1 MLDRFLGHFL
11 SLSQIWGGGRK
22 TGKYRRP
29 RARRVEMFSFV
40 KSAQRFYSTE
50 PMVKNLTAN
59 VKVVLVDQNQAIIDK
74 AKSGI
79 ESSIKRVAKKQFEND
94 SKKQND
100 LVTRVL
106 SNISLSTNI
115 GQAVSEADL
124 VIEAVVENLD
134 VKRKLFAQVESSMP
148 RTAKMATNTSSLKL
162 ADIAANLKR
171 KDCFGGLHFFN
182 PVPVMKLLE
191 VVRFDS
197 TSEETFDVLLNYGK
211 SIGKTTVIC
220 KDTPGFIVNRLLVP
234 YMLEAM
240 RMLDRSD
247 ATKEDIDQAMK
258 LGAGYPMG
266 PFQLADYVGLD
277 TTQSIVR
284 GWNEKYPEETLFH
297 PIKCLDNLVA
307 DGKFGLKSGEGFYKY
322 TK

>member
-1 MLDRFLGHFL
+1 
-11 SLSQIWGGGRK
+11 
-22 TGKYRRP
+22 
-29 RARRVEMFSFV
+29 MFSFV

-50 PMVKNLTAN
+50 PMVKNLTVIGSGLMGAGIAQVSAQAN

-94 SKKQND
+94 SKKQDD

-115 GQAVSEADL
+115 GQAVSGADL
-124 VIEAVVENLD
+124 IIEAVVENLD
-134 VKRKLFAQVESSMP
+134 VKRKLFAQVES
-148 RTAKMATNTSSLKL
+148 TAKMATNTSSLKL
-162 ADIAANLKR
+162 ADIAANLKQ

-191 VVRFDS
+191 VVRFDN

-240 RMLDRSD
+240 RMLDRTD

-297 PIKCLDNLVA
+297 PIKCLDKLVA
-307 DGKFGLKSGEGFYKY
+307 DGKFGVKSGEGFYKY